1 MNKEIKPKDIGNILD
16 NLTKLSNYVEK
27 LQTPEEY
34 FKHMQGHRTE
44 LSLVLCAFE
53 LAKYSKDI
61 IELIM
66 NEDMKKNMEKFKE
79 EYDCIYFDVNNK
91 IKGEKYDS

>member
-1 MNKEIKPKDIGNILD
+1 
-16 NLTKLSNYVEK
+16 
-27 LQTPEEY
+27 
-34 FKHMQGHRTE
+34 MQGHRTE

-66 NEDMKKNMEKFKE
+66 NEDMKKNMDKAKQ
-79 EYDCIYFDVNNK
+79 EYDCVYYDVK
-91 IKGEKYDS
+91 